1 MSSAQRLHD
10 LIYAK
15 LESRRNQINENAA
28 IAKANNLETVTES
41 VSMEEP
47 KFGSGSKPKEKQP
60 KDKLSPQISGTKK
73 EVVSP

>member
-28 IAKANNLETVTES
+28 IESANNLETVTES
-41 VSMEEP
+41 ESVDEP
-47 KFGSGSKPKEKQP
+47 KFGSGSKPREKQP
-60 KDKLSPQISGTKK
+60 KEKLSPLISGTKK